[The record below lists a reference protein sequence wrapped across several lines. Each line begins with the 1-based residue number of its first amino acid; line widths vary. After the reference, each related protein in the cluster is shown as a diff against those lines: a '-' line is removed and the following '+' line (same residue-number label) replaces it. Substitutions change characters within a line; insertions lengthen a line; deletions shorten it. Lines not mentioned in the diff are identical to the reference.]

1 MPLRVV
7 RTWTFRIVVLYIG
20 LFGLSV
26 LTLLGF
32 IYVTTVGFIDR
43 QINATITAEINGLSE
58 SYREHGLSGLVEG
71 IEERITSDRTG
82 DSFYLLTDS
91 DYQAVAG
98 NLPRWPSDVERQGRW
113 ATFNIPPKEPEGGGD
128 VSVRAMSFLLSE
140 GYHLMVGRN
149 LREREN

>member
-7 RTWTFRIVVLYIG
+7 RTWTFRVVVLYIG

-58 SYREHGLSGLVEG
+58 SYREHGLSGLVEV
-71 IEERITSDRTG
+71 IDERIAADRAG
-82 DSFYLLTDS
+82 ESIYLLT
-91 DYQAVAG
+91 AG
-98 NLPRWPSDVERQGRW
+98 AYHPVTANLPRWPSDVARPGRW
-113 ATFNIPPKEPEGGGD
+113 PNFAKPE
-128 VSVRAMSFLLSE
+128 R
-140 GYHLMVGRN
+140 
-149 LREREN
+149 